1 MFQVLGSN
9 TRSAVQTYVYDTVQ
23 QNLMVRMV
31 KTVTSP
37 VLHPIDTTTR
47 MVKRAGSIGASVTS
61 TVTSP
66 VLHPIDTAK
75 NTAKNT
81 ARMVKRAGSIGA
93 TVTSTV
99 TSPVLHPIDTA
110 KNTALTVTSSVLHP
124 IDTAI
129 NVTSYVN
136 PLSWIRSKPDVK

>member
-1 MFQVLGSN
+1 MFQVLGTN

-37 VLHPIDTTTR
+37 VLHPIDTTAR
-47 MVKRAGSIGASVTS
+47 MVK

-75 NTAKNT
+75 NTAINT

-93 TVTSTV
+93 SVTSTV

-136 PLSWIRSKPDVK
+136 PLAWIRSKPDVKQ